1 MSLLFG
7 KSRLSSSQSLSPNFR
22 NQKIYQ
28 RLIDN
33 REFHLVEGNDLVDL
47 FTNKGLIKSNYKII
61 KNNKLYDTEKLT
73 SRNISQGFV
82 FFEVIH

>member
-33 REFHLVEGNDLVDL
+33 RDFHLVEGNDLVDL
-47 FTNKGLIKSNYKII
+47 FTDYQIIKSNYKII
-61 KNNKLYDTEKLT
+61 QNNKLYDTEKLT
-73 SRNISQGFV
+73 SRNISEGFV
-82 FFEVIH
+82 FFEFIH

>member
-33 REFHLVEGNDLVDL
+33 RDFHLVEGNDLVDL
-47 FTNKGLIKSNYKII
+47 FTDYQIIKSNYKII
-61 KNNKLYDTEKLT
+61 QNNKLYDTEKLT
-73 SRNISQGFV
+73 SQNISEGFI

>member
-22 NQKIYQ
+22 NRKIYQ

-47 FTNKGLIKSNYKII
+47 FTDYQIIKSNYKII
-61 KNNKLYDTEKLT
+61 QNNKLYDTEKLT
-73 SRNISQGFV
+73 SRNISEGFV
-82 FFEVIH
+82 FFEFIH